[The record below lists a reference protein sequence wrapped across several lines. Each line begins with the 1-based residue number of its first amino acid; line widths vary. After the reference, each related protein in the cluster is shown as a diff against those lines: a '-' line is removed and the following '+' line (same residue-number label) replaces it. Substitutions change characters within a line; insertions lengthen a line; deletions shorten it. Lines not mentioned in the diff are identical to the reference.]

1 VAAIEPARRGG
12 DPLLGAWP
20 GLPGTPTIAYAVR
33 DWAARLGLVA
43 AGLGLAV
50 VPGVAAGTMP
60 PGVRLVAVHEPHPP
74 RRSVVAVTRPARS
87 RGADALIAA
96 LREEAAAIPR

>member
-1 VAAIEPARRGG
+1 
-12 DPLLGAWP
+12 
-20 GLPGTPTIAYAVR
+20 
-33 DWAARLGLVA
+33 
-43 AGLGLAV
+43 
-50 VPGVAAGTMP
+50 MP

-96 LREEAAAIPR
+96 LREEAAAITR